1 MARQRDID
9 GVVADMLT
17 ALDAGTDHLTRA
29 VFASR
34 VAEAAERVA
43 RVEVMSAREFDE
55 ATWAEVGRAFGVSTQ
70 TAHERFRAGP
80 DGLPPRSFRRQEN
93 SEGGSTDSGTAA
105 VGAGTK
111 APKSS
116 AARKASAARS

>member
-9 GVVADMLT
+9 RVVADMLT
-17 ALDAGTDHLTRA
+17 ALDAGTGHLTRA
-29 VFASR
+29 VLASR
-34 VAEAAERVA
+34 VAEAAERLA

-70 TAHERFRAGP
+70 TAHERFRSGP
-80 DGLPPRSFRRQEN
+80 DGLHSRFFRRQEN
-93 SEGGSTDSGTAA
+93 SEGGSTDSGAA
-105 VGAGTK
+105 AAGTGSK
-111 APKSS
+111 APKPS